1 MIIFLRVFDSYQYGQ
16 YSLIFSQCNLIG
28 ALCFGWINQA
38 QIRYYSSDKNDYNYK
53 NFQIAALI
61 FSSISSLIIL
71 SIFVLLQSISYK
83 IYLLSLFIIVITGF
97 FNFFKANYQ
106 AKIEPINVMLLTIGQ
121 SILSLFFPLI
131 LLLFKFRNNEETLLF
146 GVSLS
151 FLFGIVVM
159 IIKNNHRIRFSYIQ
173 KKIVVKGKTFLLKWF
188 KYGSPISIWLSLGL
202 AFHFLD
208 RFFINQYLANYELG
222 VYAGVQEL
230 ITRSFSLTLFPIILS
245 IHPRLMILWNKSYY
259 DKVRDLMIFSLRL
272 VLLLGMF
279 IFFII
284 WQFDKYIFLLI
295 ESAIPQFNYKYK
307 ELILPLFAAGF
318 LWQLSLLTHKMLEL
332 KEKTKFMVIAL
343 IPSLIINI
351 IGNIIF
357 LPKMGLVATAYTALF
372 SSLLYC
378 IITGIHC
385 IKNINKLKF
394 I

>member
-1 MIIFLRVFDSYQYGQ
+1 
-16 YSLIFSQCNLIG
+16 
-28 ALCFGWINQA
+28 
-38 QIRYYSSDKNDYNYK
+38 
-53 NFQIAALI
+53 
-61 FSSISSLIIL
+61 
-71 SIFVLLQSISYK
+71 
-83 IYLLSLFIIVITGF
+83 
-97 FNFFKANYQ
+97 
-106 AKIEPINVMLLTIGQ
+106 
-121 SILSLFFPLI
+121 
-131 LLLFKFRNNEETLLF
+131 
-146 GVSLS
+146 
-151 FLFGIVVM
+151 
-159 IIKNNHRIRFSYIQ
+159 
-173 KKIVVKGKTFLLKWF
+173 
-188 KYGSPISIWLSLGL
+188 
-202 AFHFLD
+202 
-208 RFFINQYLANYELG
+208 
-222 VYAGVQEL
+222 
-230 ITRSFSLTLFPIILS
+230 
-245 IHPRLMILWNKSYY
+245 
-259 DKVRDLMIFSLRL
+259 MIFSLRL
-272 VLLLGMF
+272 VLLLGIF